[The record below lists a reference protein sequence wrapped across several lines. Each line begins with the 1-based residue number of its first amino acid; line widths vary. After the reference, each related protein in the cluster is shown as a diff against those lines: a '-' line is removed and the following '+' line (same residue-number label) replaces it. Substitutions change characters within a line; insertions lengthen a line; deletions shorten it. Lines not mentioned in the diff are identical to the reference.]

1 MVAKLKT
8 LKDLDFSRRSSAY
21 VDPDCDAFIDIPVI
35 FYNQHGND
43 IALTTCQ
50 GCFPFLEGK
59 QQRRVEEYVCVCG
72 GVREWISYPEWAVE
86 PPNSAFHGGY
96 SG

>member
-8 LKDLDFSRRSSAY
+8 LKDLDWSRRSSAY

-35 FYNQHGND
+35 FYNQHSNE
-43 IALTTCQ
+43 LTTCQ

-59 QQRRVEEYVCVCG
+59 HCFEKEINNIIR
-72 GVREWISYPEWAVE
+72 II
-86 PPNSAFHGGY
+86 
-96 SG
+96 

>member
-1 MVAKLKT
+1 MVAKLKA

-35 FYNQHGND
+35 FYNQHGNE
-43 IALTTCQ
+43 LTTCQ

-59 QQRRVEEYVCVCG
+59 FDTKLD
-72 GVREWISYPEWAVE
+72 YPLLRKK
-86 PPNSAFHGGY
+86 NNKKQK
-96 SG
+96 